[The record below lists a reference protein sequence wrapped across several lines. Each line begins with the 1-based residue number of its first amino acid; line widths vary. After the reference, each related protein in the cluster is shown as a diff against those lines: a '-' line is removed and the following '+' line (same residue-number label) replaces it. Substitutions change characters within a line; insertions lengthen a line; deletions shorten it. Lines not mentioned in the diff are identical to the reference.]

1 MGQSLDD
8 ATEETDPDDD
18 QFGEHIVAQD
28 PWWQAVIYDENGDLD
43 WYQVPR
49 FNHWGDWRLW
59 FRARRPGTDY
69 WTPTIHI
76 WIEGTN
82 PPAQWH
88 LQLRRHPLSHGLLVL
103 NSVHILPSPWSG
115 PNCLTGKPV
124 VSVSVIMMTCK
135 ALAHTQ
141 AFL

>member
-1 MGQSLDD
+1 MGQWLDD
-8 ATEETDPDDD
+8 ATEAIDDD
-18 QFGEHIVAQD
+18 EHEEHRLPQE
-28 PWWQAVIYDENGDLD
+28 PWWQAVCFDENGDVD
-43 WYQVPR
+43 WFQVPR
-49 FNHWGDWRLW
+49 WNHWGDWRHW
-59 FRARRPGTDY
+59 VRARRPGMSRWITQ
-69 WTPTIHI
+69 IRI
-76 WIEGTN
+76 WRQGTR
-82 PPAQWH
+82 PPAQWFF
-88 LQLRRHPLSHGLLVL
+88 QLRRHPLSHGLLVL